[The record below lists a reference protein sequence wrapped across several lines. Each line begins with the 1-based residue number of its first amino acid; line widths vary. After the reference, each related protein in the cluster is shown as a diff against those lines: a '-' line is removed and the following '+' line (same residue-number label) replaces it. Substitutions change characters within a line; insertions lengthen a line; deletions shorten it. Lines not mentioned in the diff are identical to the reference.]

1 MGAALIRLHPKDNV
15 LIAREPLTLGATVN
29 ADGATIKVR
38 AQVPAGH
45 KIAARKILRPHT
57 PAGAAPLDAPD
68 RPSTNATLS
77 VVQRVL
83 TGSPA
88 VYEFV

>member
-29 ADGATIKVR
+29 ADGTTIKVR

-45 KIAARKILRPHT
+45 KIAARKI
-57 PAGAAPLDAPD
+57 AA
-68 RPSTNATLS
+68 NEIMK
-77 VVQRVL
+77 L
-83 TGSPA
+83 TSPK
-88 VYEFV
+88 VS